1 MNDLRHKY
9 KEILPLGKLL
19 LVNDSVQITTQ
30 ASYFD
35 SEMFYQ
41 KNYWALLLL
50 VLCVS
55 VVFGN
60 VLVILSVAKERSLQ
74 NITNYFIV
82 SLAVAD
88 LCVAGVVMP
97 FYAYTMVSR
106 RNCRSLNNGYFLHF
120 LCESLHHS
128 TKSHQLY
135 ATMCPKII
143 VTCCLNLGNFLFNLT
158 WSFKR
163 YNSYLVHPVPY
174 ATFFLLIFI
183 KLKMCF
189 ISK

>member
-1 MNDLRHKY
+1 MNLSNISLFDDCDLDGQCFKH
-9 KEILPLGKLL
+9 
-19 LVNDSVQITTQ
+19 Q
-30 ASYFD
+30 
-35 SEMFYQ
+35 Q

-106 RNCRSLNNGYFLHF
+106 STVCAIRNGTL
-120 LCESLHHS
+120 
-128 TKSHQLY
+128 Q
-135 ATMCPKII
+135 
-143 VTCCLNLGNFLFNLT
+143 
-158 WSFKR
+158 
-163 YNSYLVHPVPY
+163 
-174 ATFFLLIFI
+174 FFDQ
-183 KLKMCF
+183 
-189 ISK
+189 